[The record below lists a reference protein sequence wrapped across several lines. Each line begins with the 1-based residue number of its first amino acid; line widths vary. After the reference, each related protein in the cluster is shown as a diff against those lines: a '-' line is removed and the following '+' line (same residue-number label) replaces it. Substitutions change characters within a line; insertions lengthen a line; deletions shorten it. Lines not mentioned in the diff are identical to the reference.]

1 MKSITRFAVIL
12 LIVLVASSAFA
23 GVNSAADLKNAK
35 VGVEAGSSSELSLRD
50 FLKDNRENIF
60 TFDTVWD
67 VVDALRN
74 KKIDAAV
81 LDETPARYFAVNYDD
96 IKILPDALRTY
107 LMGIAFKKGN
117 PLRDKVNKA
126 LTELKDDGT
135 LARTI
140 AKYVGSDYSP
150 DPSTID
156 LNKDAKNGKLW
167 VGCSAVFP
175 PYEIRTERGF
185 AGIDVELCAAIAKK
199 LNRELVM
206 VDYRF
211 DLLTEAL
218 ETGRIDMICSAYTIS
233 EARQEFMDFTEPYDA
248 DQEVIIILNEN
259 EKADKADK

>member
-1 MKSITRFAVIL
+1 MKFITRFAVIL
-12 LIVLVASSAFA
+12 LIVLIAGSAFA
-23 GVNSAADLKNAK
+23 AVNNTADLKNVK
-35 VGVEAGSSSELSLRD
+35 VGVEAGSSSELSVRD

-60 TFDTVWD
+60 TFESVWD

-96 IKILPDALRTY
+96 IKILPEALRTY
-107 LMGIAFKKGN
+107 LMGMAFKKGN
-117 PLRDKVNKA
+117 TLRDEVNKA

-140 AKYVGSDYSP
+140 AKYVGSEYTP
-150 DPSTID
+150 DPSEID
-156 LNKDAKNGKLW
+156 LNKEAKNGKLW

-199 LNRELVM
+199 LDKELVM

-211 DLLTEAL
+211 DLLPEAL

-248 DQEVIIILNEN
+248 DQEVIIVLNET
-259 EKADKADK
+259 KADK

>member
-1 MKSITRFAVIL
+1 MKSIMRISALFAVL
-12 LIVLVASSAFA
+12 LVMAGSALA
-23 GVNSAADLKNAK
+23 GVNNAADLKNAK

-60 TFDTVWD
+60 TYDSVWD
-67 VVDALRN
+67 LVEALRA

-81 LDETPARYFAVNYDD
+81 IDETPARYFALNYDD
-96 IKILPDALRTY
+96 IKILPQALRTY

-117 PLRDKVNKA
+117 SLRDEVNKA
-126 LTELKDDGT
+126 LTELKDNGT
-135 LARTI
+135 LARVI
-140 AKYVGSDYSP
+140 AKYVGSEYTP
-150 DPSTID
+150 DPSEID
-156 LNKDAKNGKLW
+156 LNKNANNGKLW

-175 PYEIRTERGF
+175 PYDIRTEKGF
-185 AGIDVELCAAIAKK
+185 AGIDVELCSAIAKK
-199 LNRELVM
+199 LDKELVM

-248 DQEVIIILNEN
+248 DQEVIIVL
-259 EKADKADK
+259 KDKEPAK